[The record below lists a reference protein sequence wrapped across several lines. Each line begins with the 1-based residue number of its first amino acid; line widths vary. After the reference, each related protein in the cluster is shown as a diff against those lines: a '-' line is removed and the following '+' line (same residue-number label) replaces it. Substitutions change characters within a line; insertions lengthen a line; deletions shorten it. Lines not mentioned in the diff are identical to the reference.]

1 MAEAGTGTLVQYEL
15 TIPMISDAELVAARA
30 TEEIARLV
38 AFSERAVEQVRLA
51 VIEACLNAI
60 EHSHSADRRIYLTFV
75 CDDEKLLIIV
85 RDFGKGFDPLEVR
98 QPDIREKLGAMNKG
112 GWGLY
117 LIRRLMDEV
126 DFQQVSTG
134 TCLRMTKRRVPCCPV
149 TASSLP

>member
-1 MAEAGTGTLVQYEL
+1 MSGENTGELVQYEL
-15 TIPMISDAELVAARA
+15 TIPMLPDAELVAARA

-38 AFSERAVEQVRLA
+38 AFAERAVEQVRMA

-60 EHSHSADRRIYLTFV
+60 EHSGSADRRIYLTFV

-98 QPDIREKLGAMNKG
+98 QPDIREKLGAMDKG

-134 TCLRMTKRRVPCCPV
+134 TCLRMTKRRSPCAGV
-149 TASSLP
+149 SASS